1 MPSISLAFL
10 FSSYDNNISE
20 RKKIRS
26 NITILSL
33 SDVLGFQQH
42 LQNVSR
48 RPLLRL
54 CTNFEKVSNFESWVE
69 MKEEYLSKSHNE
81 PHSLIKAI
89 ESNC

>member
-1 MPSISLAFL
+1 MPISLAFL
-10 FSSYDNNISE
+10 FSPYDNNILE
-20 RKKIRS
+20 RKKIRT
-26 NITILSL
+26 NITVLSL